1 VLKLTLKQHQ
11 TRLATYT
18 QDADQEAQTPLQV
31 QKRAECVESIQAMQA
46 EIEVLCF
53 TRKTTDKK
61 VRIDGKPQ
69 GQAAHPVAAFDQDVR

>member
-1 VLKLTLKQHQ
+1 
-11 TRLATYT
+11 
-18 QDADQEAQTPLQV
+18 
-31 QKRAECVESIQAMQA
+31 MQA

-61 VRIDGKPQ
+61 VRIDSKPQ